1 MNQLFNEANVFT
13 PKDTAVVTLNGET
26 P

>member
-1 MNQLFNEANVFT
+1 MASMNQLFNEANVFT
-13 PKDTAVVTLNGET
+13 PKELKQSIR

>member
-13 PKDTAVVTLNGET
+13 PKDTAVVTPNSET